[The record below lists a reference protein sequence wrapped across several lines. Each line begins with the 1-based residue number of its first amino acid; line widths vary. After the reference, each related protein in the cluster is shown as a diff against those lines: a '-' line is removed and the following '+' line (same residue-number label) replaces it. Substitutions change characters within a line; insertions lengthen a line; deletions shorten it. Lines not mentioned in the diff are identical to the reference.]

1 MKILVATDGSSAS
14 EKAIDVAL
22 ARTRQASAQ
31 LIVAHVVEPF
41 YPLGVSEFD
50 VGVFED
56 AMRKESEA
64 ILAAASVRA
73 KAAGV
78 AARIVSE
85 VGSPA
90 DTLIDIVK
98 REGIDEVFIASH
110 GRHGLARMTMGSVS
124 SRVVEWAPCTVTV
137 VK

>member
-1 MKILVATDGSSAS
+1 MKILVATDGSAAS
-14 EKAIDVAL
+14 DKAIDAAL
-22 ARTRQASAQ
+22 ARTRQQGAE
-31 LIVAHVVEPF
+31 LIIAHVVEPF

-50 VGVFED
+50 AGIFED

-64 ILAAASVRA
+64 IVAAAAARA

-78 AARIVSE
+78 TARIVTE
-85 VGSPA
+85 TGSPA
-90 DTLIDIVK
+90 DTLIDIIK
-98 REGIDEVFIASH
+98 REAADEVFIASH
-110 GRHGLARMTMGSVS
+110 GRHGLARLTMGSVS

>member
-14 EKAIDVAL
+14 DKAIDAAL
-22 ARTRQASAQ
+22 ARTRHTGAQ
-31 LIVAHVVEPF
+31 LLIAHVVEPF

-64 ILAAASVRA
+64 IVAAAAARA
-73 KAAGV
+73 RAAGV
-78 AARIVSE
+78 DARMVSDT
-85 VGSPA
+85 GSPA
-90 DTLIDIVK
+90 DMLVDIIK
-98 REGIDEVFIASH
+98 REGVDEVFIASH
-110 GRHGLARMTMGSVS
+110 GRHGLARLTMGSVS

>member
-1 MKILVATDGSSAS
+1 MKLLVATDGSSAS
-14 EKAIDVAL
+14 DKAIDAAL
-22 ARTRQASAQ
+22 ARAKEKGAQ
-31 LIVAHVVEPF
+31 LVIAHVLEPF
-41 YPLGVSEFD
+41 YPLGISEFD

-56 AMRKESEA
+56 VLRKESEA
-64 ILAAASVRA
+64 IVAAAAARA

-78 AARIVSE
+78 DARMVSE
-85 VGSPA
+85 TGSPA
-90 DTLIDIVK
+90 DTLIDIIK
-98 REGIDEVFIASH
+98 REGADEVFIASH